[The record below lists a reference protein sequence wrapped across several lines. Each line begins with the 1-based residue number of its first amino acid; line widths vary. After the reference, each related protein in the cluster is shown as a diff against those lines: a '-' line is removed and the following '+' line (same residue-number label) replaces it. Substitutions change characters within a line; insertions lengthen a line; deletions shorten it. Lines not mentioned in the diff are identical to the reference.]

1 MREKILFNND
11 WYFYHGEKEIV
22 MGNKDLKEFTP
33 VTLPHDWSLDYPF
46 DKDALTLGSGGFV
59 ETGIGYYKK
68 LFNYDKNT
76 SEKVILRFD
85 GAYMLSTVFLN
96 GEKLGTHVY
105 GYTPFEFDITDKL
118 LVGENLLE
126 VKVDNSRQPN
136 SRWYTGSGIT
146 RNVYLMRL
154 PKTRI
159 KSYGIYAY
167 TYRKDGKWFLHTETE
182 IENPENRALK
192 VKYTLSNDKGSIT
205 FEENEKELLNP
216 DLWTDETPSLYTLTA
231 TLYDKNLPAD
241 EVSIKVG
248 VRETFFDPERGFVIN
263 SKSVKL
269 KGVCLHHDG
278 GLLGAAVPKCVWERR
293 LFKLKDMGC
302 NALRMS
308 HNPPNPELLDLADEM
323 GFYVMDEAFDEWDIM
338 KWKTLGSN
346 TDNSK
351 GYSEYFND
359 CHEEDM
365 KAMLIRDRNHPSIV
379 LWSIGNEVPN
389 QTAPDGYL
397 MARHLKELVKKYD
410 KTRPITQA
418 NDQIEAEPV
427 KADIKFLNEL
437 EVVGYNYTGRW
448 RERAETLYDTDKRAN
463 PDWCVVGSENT
474 SVAGVRGK
482 YLFELENRAG
492 WLTYPY
498 YSAPVEAGRLMRFSL
513 THDYVSGEFIWTGI
527 DYLGEAGWP
536 HRSASS
542 GLMDTCGFE
551 KDGFFFYKS
560 IWNRKDPMVYL
571 TPNRNLNIEEGKVIP
586 VLAYTNCEE
595 AELFVGGKSYG
606 RKAYSYPAYGMTE
619 RYGHFDKTPIPP
631 STENLFLSW
640 DVPYSEEE
648 LICIGY
654 NDGEEAARYSVKSA
668 GSPSEIR
675 LAAYKDTVNFNE
687 VIQIEASLFDGN
699 GVFCANSGEEIRI
712 EASDAKIIGS
722 DSGNPLS
729 HESLRSDRIHAL
741 SGKAFF
747 ILEPEKTGICT
758 VKAYSGILE
767 KEIKITVR
775 QA

>member
-11 WYFYHGEKEIV
+11 WYFYHGEKEIA
-22 MGNKDLKEFTP
+22 MGDKDLTGFAG

-46 DKDALTLGSGGFV
+46 SKDAKTLGSGGFV

-76 SEKVILRFD
+76 SEKVVLRFD

-96 GEKLGTHVY
+96 GEELGTHVY
-105 GYTPFEFDITDKL
+105 GYTPFEFDITEKL
-118 LVGENLLE
+118 WDGENLLE

-146 RNVYLMRL
+146 RNVYLMHL
-154 PKTRI
+154 PKTHI

-167 TYRKDGKWFLHTETE
+167 TYKKNEKWFLHTETE
-182 IENPENRALK
+182 IENPENKSLRF
-192 VKYTLSNDKGSIT
+192 KYTLSNDKGSII
-205 FEENEKELLNP
+205 FEENEHELSKP
-216 DLWTDETPSLYTLTA
+216 DLWTDETPSLYTLKA
-231 TLYDKNLPAD
+231 SIYEEDFLVD
-241 EVSIKVG
+241 EASIKIG

-263 SKSVKL
+263 GKFVKL
-269 KGVCLHHDG
+269 RGVCLHHDG
-278 GLLGAAVPKCVWERR
+278 GSLGAAVPKCVWERR
-293 LFKLKDMGC
+293 LYKLKDMGC

-351 GYSEYFND
+351 GYSEYFKD

-365 KAMLIRDRNHPSIV
+365 KAMLLRDRNHPSIV

-389 QTAPDGYL
+389 QTVPDGYL
-397 MARHLKELVKKYD
+397 MARHLKEIVKKYD

-418 NDQIEAEPV
+418 NDQIEAEPA

-448 RERAETLYDTDKRAN
+448 RERAETLYDTDKRKN
-463 PDWCVVGSENT
+463 PNWCVVGTENT

-492 WLTYPY
+492 WLTFPY

-560 IWNRKDPMVYL
+560 IWNRRNPMVYL
-571 TPNRNLNIEEGKVIP
+571 TPNRNLDIEPGKVIP

-640 DVPYSEEE
+640 DVPYSEDE
-648 LICIGY
+648 LLCIGY
-654 NDGEEAARYSVKSA
+654 NDGVEVARYLIKSA
-668 GSPSEIR
+668 GAPSEIR
-675 LAAYKDTVNFNE
+675 LNAYKDTVDLGE
-687 VIQIEASLFDGN
+687 VIQIETSLFDEN
-699 GVFCANSGEEIRI
+699 SVPCANSEEEIRI
-712 EASDAKIIGS
+712 EASAAKVIGC
-722 DSGNPLS
+722 DSGNPMS
-729 HESLRSDRIHAL
+729 HESMRNDKIHAL

-747 ILEPEKTGICT
+747 ILKPEKTGVCT

-775 QA
+775 